1 MLIKNIFTVQS
12 DLAAASLASRGGTD
26 GVCSLLLRRPGDAGD
41 VLREVGRSALGRADQ
56 SLDMSGR
63 GLQTVLNVLFNNEL
77 QFKHKTA
84 GTIRF
89 AGIRKQGDTAMT
101 EPMPGV
107 SGDLSYIRR
116 SGSGSVVV
124 FLHGIGSSAASFA
137 PLFGHLP
144 ADLSLLAWNAPGY
157 SNSAPLAEDWPMAGD
172 YADALAGLLDRL
184 GHGAVH
190 LVGHSLGTL
199 IAAVFARRS
208 PDRVQSLTLAAA
220 AKGYGVPRGG
230 KLPDGVA
237 ARLTDLARLGPA
249 AFASARAA
257 NLVHEPERHPEI
269 VKSVEAAMAQVNPA
283 GYAQAVRMLA
293 SGDLPGDL
301 AHVAARPGFIIGAQD
316 RVTPMAQTLAAADA
330 WEAAMGAHPTV
341 TEIDRAGHA
350 VYLQRPDAFCT
361 ALLDH
366 MGLPA
371 ARNPEGA

>member
-63 GLQTVLNVLFNNEL
+63 GLQTVLNVLFNNEP

-137 PLFGHLP
+137 PLFGYLP

-208 PDRVQSLTLAAA
+208 PDRVQSLTLA
-220 AKGYGVPRGG
+220 
-230 KLPDGVA
+230 VA